1 VHLRDSPK
9 IHLDN
14 LQVGYKAIAAGH
26 KEQEANNL
34 LEKKIKANSEMTFDQ
49 AMEAAILT
57 LQTVLGS
64 DIKPKDIEVGV
75 VTVDVPK
82 FTILTEEEVD
92 KRLSIISDR
101 D

>member
-49 AMEAAILT
+49 AMEVTICPLRR
-57 LQTVLGS
+57 L
-64 DIKPKDIEVGV
+64 IV
-75 VTVDVPK
+75 V
-82 FTILTEEEVD
+82 FG
-92 KRLSIISDR
+92 R
-101 D
+101 DLIPF